1 MRKQGAV
8 ARWDATRG
16 FGFIRS
22 PASGADVFFHKQDF
36 RGALPPREGLAVSF
50 EEVHVG
56 GKGPRA
62 MAVQTTD
69 HSEHTPGR
77 SLSASRAHQP
87 APPAGRR
94 TPTAHGRPLQNP
106 RHSRAPSP
114 SVPAGPLLL
123 LLLTWGALLA
133 WGVWAGRLPLLV
145 LPAVLLLNLV
155 TFFVYWLDKYAAQQG
170 RWRTAENTLHLFSL
184 LGGWPGAWFAQ
195 QLLRHKSSKAPFRA
209 SYWASVAVHF
219 IALAAWM
226 GHETLQRMLLNM

>member
-1 MRKQGAV
+1 MRKQGTV

-22 PASGADVFFHKQDF
+22 PASGADLFFHKQDF
-36 RGALPPREGLAVSF
+36 RGTHPPREGLAVSF

-62 MAVQTTD
+62 LAVQTTD
-69 HSEHTPGR
+69 HNGRAPGL
-77 SLSASRAHQP
+77 SSSASRARQP

-94 TPTAHGRPLQNP
+94 TSTAHSRPQQHP

-114 SVPAGPLLL
+114 SAPAGPLWLL
-123 LLLTWGALLA
+123 LPSWGALLA
-133 WGVWAGRLPLLV
+133 WGVWTGRLPLLV
-145 LPAVLLLNLV
+145 LPAALLLNLV

-195 QLLRHKSSKAPFRA
+195 QLLRHKSSKASFRA

-226 GHETLQRMLLNM
+226 GRESLQRMLLNM

>member
-1 MRKQGAV
+1 MRKQGTV

-22 PASGADVFFHKQDF
+22 PASGADLFFHKQDF
-36 RGALPPREGLAVSF
+36 RGTHPPREGLAVSF

-62 MAVQTTD
+62 LAVQTAD
-69 HSEHTPGR
+69 HSERAPGL
-77 SLSASRAHQP
+77 SSSASRARQP
-87 APPAGRR
+87 APPVGRR
-94 TPTAHGRPLQNP
+94 TSTAHSRPQQHP

-114 SVPAGPLLL
+114 SAPAGPLWLL
-123 LLLTWGALLA
+123 LPSWGALLA
-133 WGVWAGRLPLLV
+133 WGVWTGRLPLLV
-145 LPAVLLLNLV
+145 LPAALLLNLV

-195 QLLRHKSSKAPFRA
+195 QLLRHKSSKASFRA

-219 IALAAWM
+219 IVLASWM
-226 GHETLQRMLLNM
+226 GRESLQRMLLN

>member
-1 MRKQGAV
+1 MRKQGTV

-22 PASGADVFFHKQDF
+22 PASGADLFFHKQDF
-36 RGALPPREGLAVSF
+36 RGTHPPREGLAVSF

-62 MAVQTTD
+62 LAVQTTD
-69 HSEHTPGR
+69 HSERAPG
-77 SLSASRAHQP
+77 LSSPASRARQP
-87 APPAGRR
+87 TPAASRR
-94 TPTAHGRPLQNP
+94 THTAHGSPLQNP

-114 SVPAGPLLL
+114 SAPAGPLLL
-123 LLLTWGALLA
+123 LLLAWGAMLA

-145 LPAVLLLNLV
+145 LPGALMLNLG

-170 RWRTAENTLHLFSL
+170 RWRTAENTLPLFHL

-195 QLLRHKSSKAPFRA
+195 QLLRHKSSKASFRA
-209 SYWASVAVHF
+209 SYWASVALHF
-219 IALAAWM
+219 IVLASWM
-226 GHETLQRMLLNM
+226 GRETLQRMLLN